1 MTSRPTPTVRPF
13 TLPPVPSLLLAAV
26 SIQGGAALAKSLFPL
41 LGPSAVTSLRV
52 LFAAMILWAVWRPDV
67 RRVNR
72 AGWKVLLP
80 YGVALGLMNLA
91 YYLALERIPLALAVT
106 LEFVGPLAVAVLSSR
121 RAADFTWVALA
132 ALGLLLIVPWPGQP
146 HTGQLHV
153 GQTGALDPV
162 GVALALF
169 AGVCWGTYIWAG
181 QRVAQVFE
189 GPKSVAFGMG
199 IAAVV
204 ALPLGLILSGL
215 ERQGSWAHLTPLAL
229 LTVLGVAALS
239 SALPYSLEMGALR
252 VLPARVFGVLMSLEP
267 AVAALIGMVFLSESL
282 SPVQW
287 LAVACVMAASVG
299 VTLGAGK
306 KAAPPIEV

>member
-1 MTSRPTPTVRPF
+1 M
-13 TLPPVPSLLLAAV
+13 PSLLLAAV

-67 RRVNR
+67 RRVSR

-121 RAADFTWVALA
+121 RAADFAWVGLA

-146 HTGQLHV
+146 HTGQ
-153 GQTGALDPV
+153 TGALDPV
-162 GVALALF
+162 GVMLALF

-199 IAAVV
+199 IAALV
-204 ALPLGLILSGL
+204 ALPLGLMLSGV

-282 SPVQW
+282 TLVQW

-299 VTLGAGK
+299 VTLGAGMR
-306 KAAPPIEV
+306 AAPLIEV

>member
-1 MTSRPTPTVRPF
+1 MTSHPAIRPS

-67 RRVNR
+67 RKVSR

-121 RAADFTWVALA
+121 RAADFAWVGLA
-132 ALGLLLIVPWPGQP
+132 ALGLLLIVPWPGRA
-146 HTGQLHV
+146 
-153 GQTGALDPV
+153 GALDPV

-181 QRVAQVFE
+181 QRVARVFE

-199 IAAVV
+199 IAALV
-204 ALPLGLILSGL
+204 ALPLGLMLSGV

-282 SPVQW
+282 TLVQW

>member
-1 MTSRPTPTVRPF
+1 M
-13 TLPPVPSLLLAAV
+13 PSLLLAAV

-52 LFAAMILWAVWRPDV
+52 LFAAMILWTIWRPDV
-67 RRVNR
+67 RRVGR
-72 AGWKVLLP
+72 AGWRVLLP

-121 RAADFTWVALA
+121 RAADFAWVGLA
-132 ALGLLLIVPWPGQP
+132 ALGLLLIVPWSGQP
-146 HTGQLHV
+146 HTSQA
-153 GQTGALDPV
+153 GALDPV
-162 GVALALF
+162 GVMLALF

-199 IAAVV
+199 IAALV
-204 ALPLGLILSGL
+204 ALPLGLILSGM

-282 SPVQW
+282 TLVQW

>member
-1 MTSRPTPTVRPF
+1 VTSRPAPRSLTV
-13 TLPPVPSLLLAAV
+13 PPVPSLLLAAV

-67 RRVNR
+67 RKVSR

-80 YGVALGLMNLA
+80 YGVALGVMNLA

-106 LEFVGPLAVAVLSSR
+106 LEFVGPLSVAVLSSR
-121 RAADFTWVALA
+121 RAADFVWVGLA
-132 ALGLLLIVPWPGQP
+132 ALGLLLIVPWTGHPTSGQ
-146 HTGQLHV
+146 QA
-153 GQTGALDPV
+153 ALDPLGV
-162 GVALALF
+162 GLALF

-181 QRVAQVFE
+181 QRVARVFA
-189 GPKSVAFGMG
+189 GPQSVAFGMG

-204 ALPLGLILSGL
+204 ALPLGVTVSTLGG
-215 ERQGSWAHLTPLAL
+215 QGGVWAHLTPVAL
-229 LTVLGVAALS
+229 LTVMGVAALS

-267 AVAALIGMVFLSESL
+267 AVAALIGMAFLNEHL
-282 SPVQW
+282 TPVQW

-299 VTLGAGK
+299 VTLGAGRR
-306 KAAPPIEV
+306 AAPTIEV